1 MLSEAAID
9 ALTIAYG
16 DTISLFPDAYGER
29 GNHPRTIQALVK
41 KGLLEPEDEDD
52 LECEY
57 FITAKGKEALGITP
71 AAMKKPKRLKTA
83 VCRAIVHW
91 IGDTGLLTEN
101 IYPPSQ
107 LSAAVWINDEQQA
120 DYSEALMLVDIH
132 GAELGQVDDFVAA
145 AIERMVR
152 GLGFCIAVEASRRFI
167 EFWPDEAG

>member
-16 DTISLFPDAYGER
+16 ETISLFPDRESGQGY
-29 GNHPRTIQALVK
+29 HPRTIRALVK

-52 LECEY
+52 FACEY
-57 FITAKGKEALGITP
+57 FITAKGKEALGITS

-83 VCRAIVHW
+83 VCRAVAHW
-91 IGDTGLLTEN
+91 VGDTGLLNEN
-101 IYPPSQ
+101 TYPPSQ

-120 DYSEALMLVDIH
+120 DFSDALMLVDIH
-132 GAELGQVDDFVAA
+132 GAELGEVDDFILA

-152 GLGFCIAVEASRRFI
+152 DLGFCIAVEASRRFI
-167 EFWPDEAG
+167 EFWPDEDE

>member
-16 DTISLFPDAYGER
+16 ETLSLFPDGDSGQGY
-29 GNHPRTIQALVK
+29 HPRTIQALVK

-52 LECEY
+52 FECEY
-57 FITAKGKEALGITP
+57 FITAKGKQALGITKS
-71 AAMKKPKRLKTA
+71 ALKKPKRLKTA
-83 VCRAIVHW
+83 VQRAIAHW

-101 IYPPSQ
+101 IYPPSD

-132 GAELGQVDDFVAA
+132 GAELGQVDDFLIG
-145 AIERMVR
+145 AIEQMVR
-152 GLGFCIAVEASRRFI
+152 EIGFSVAVETCWRFI
-167 EFWPDEAG
+167 EFWPGEDE